1 VQGSISPSNAKR
13 LKRRTLRMIASGWL
27 AVVAIL
33 VQSFVPLAQGIPSPW
48 DQGDTSDPRYVV
60 VCTCLGLLDPVDLDG
75 GSRSTGPDPAKC
87 PVAQAL
93 LLGAVSLIPNS
104 AVVPTP
110 GRIAAVGPH
119 IPAAQRTIGKDS
131 SPFRSRA
138 PPIV

>member
-1 VQGSISPSNAKR
+1 
-13 LKRRTLRMIASGWL
+13 MIASGWL